1 MDARSGTSSDIAHR
15 VPKRVEQKDARVP
28 GLRLRIGARRSTWV
42 LICKIGRHPSRHTL
56 GHFPA
61 MTRAEARAEALRIK
75 AALASGADPAVRAL
89 RNAQA
94 FGDVCEDY
102 FRDIKRRGLRSAR
115 ETERDTRRDLRAWWH
130 RPVDRLERADIL
142 RLVRDVTDNRSPAAA
157 HHAFSYC
164 SRILNWCVE
173 QGLIKHSPCYGLRP
187 SRLIGEK
194 QPRRRILNDD
204 ELRAL
209 WIVAGTLG
217 TAGVFVKVLL
227 LTGQRRGEVA
237 GMRWSEI
244 HNGLW
249 VIPAARMKSKR
260 EHTVPLVPEV
270 RALLD
275 SLPRFTSA
283 SKADYVFTNDGR
295 RCLRGF
301 DHVKNRIDALM
312 PPGTP
317 PFTIHDIRRSVR
329 SSLAELGVSDT
340 VAELVIGHTQKGL
353 LKTYNLYRYESEKRA
368 ALELWGARLMQ
379 IVSSF

>member
-1 MDARSGTSSDIAHR
+1 MPAERCPEPPGSGLRDRARPSRLWDARENVVRHC
-15 VPKRVEQKDARVP
+15 PDAQTGRLRTHGC

-61 MTRAEARAEALRIK
+61 MTRAEARAEALRMK

-173 QGLIKHSPCYGLRP
+173 QGLIEHSPCYGLRP

-194 QPRRRILNDD
+194 QPGRAFSMTTSCEHCGL
-204 ELRAL
+204 LR
-209 WIVAGTLG
+209 G
-217 TAGVFVKVLL
+217 
-227 LTGQRRGEVA
+227 R
-237 GMRWSEI
+237 S
-244 HNGLW
+244 
-249 VIPAARMKSKR
+249 
-260 EHTVPLVPEV
+260 
-270 RALLD
+270 
-275 SLPRFTSA
+275 
-283 SKADYVFTNDGR
+283 GR
-295 RCLRGF
+295 RAC
-301 DHVKNRIDALM
+301 
-312 PPGTP
+312 
-317 PFTIHDIRRSVR
+317 
-329 SSLAELGVSDT
+329 SSRC
-340 VAELVIGHTQKGL
+340 
-353 LKTYNLYRYESEKRA
+353 Y
-368 ALELWGARLMQ
+368 
-379 IVSSF
+379 F